1 MSLTKSQTEQEAL
14 EALVDECIKKH
25 DKFLI
30 AILQDIQRRY
40 NYLPEHILRVLAK
53 KLNITIRDVYGVA
66 SFYKAFSFNPK
77 GKHIITTCT
86 GTACHVRGS
95 SKIVDAFSN
104 TLRIKPGETT
114 KDKMFT
120 LETAACLGCC
130 AIGPVVVVDG
140 DYLPKVKTNN
150 VKKII
155 DETKNGM
162 GGIME
167 KDDKRIFPIQVVC
180 PQCNHS
186 LMKPEHPIDGYPC
199 IHVTISFQRKHGW
212 LRMSSLYGSFN
223 IESEHEIPVDTAV
236 NFFCPHCHAE
246 LVGSSTCPECSSPM
260 ILLLVQNGGNIQICS
275 RRGCKGHILDI

>member
-1 MSLTKSQTEQEAL
+1 MSLTKSQAEQEVI

-25 DKFLI
+25 DRFLI

-40 NYLPEHILRVLAK
+40 NYLPENILRVLAR

-104 TLRIKPGETT
+104 ALRIKPGETT
-114 KDKMFT
+114 KDEIFT

-140 DYLPKVKTNN
+140 DYLPKVKANN
-150 VKKII
+150 VKKIV
-155 DETKNGM
+155 DNTKNGTVD
-162 GGIME
+162 IIE

-186 LMKPEHPIDGYPC
+186 LMKPEHPIDGHPC
-199 IHVTISFQRKHGW
+199 IHVTISFHRKHGW
-212 LRMSSLYGSFN
+212 LRLSSLYGSFN
-223 IESEHEIPVDTAV
+223 IESEYEIPVDTEV

-260 ILLLVQNGGNIQICS
+260 ILMLVKNGGNIHICS

>member
-1 MSLTKSQTEQEAL
+1 MSLTKSQAEQEAI

-40 NYLPEHILRVLAK
+40 NYLPENILRVLAK

-104 TLRIKPGETT
+104 ALRIKPGETT
-114 KDKMFT
+114 KDEIFT

-140 DYLPKVKTNN
+140 DYLPKVKTSN
-150 VKKII
+150 VKKIL
-155 DETKNGM
+155 DKAKNGL
-162 GGIME
+162 GGALE
-167 KDDKRIFPIQVVC
+167 KGDKRIFPIQVVC

-199 IHVTISFQRKHGW
+199 IHVTISFHRKHGW
-212 LRMSSLYGSFN
+212 LRLSSLYGSFS
-223 IESEHEIPVDTAV
+223 IESEHEIPVDTEV

-246 LVGSSTCPECSSPM
+246 LVGSSSCPECSAPM
-260 ILLLVQNGGNIQICS
+260 ILMLVKNGGNIQICS
-275 RRGCKGHILDI
+275 RRGCKGHILDV